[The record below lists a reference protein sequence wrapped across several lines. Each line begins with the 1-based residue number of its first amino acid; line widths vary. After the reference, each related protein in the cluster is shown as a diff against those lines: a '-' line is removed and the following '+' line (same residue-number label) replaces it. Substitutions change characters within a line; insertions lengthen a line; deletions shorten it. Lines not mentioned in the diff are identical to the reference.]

1 MRDPKAS
8 GIIRITAGIMGLM
21 MLVIVLFSAF
31 YIAAE
36 TDHDCTGEDCPVC
49 ACIQLC
55 ESTLRGISD
64 GISVAS
70 SVIIPFLFIL
80 SAAAL
85 FVTAVPSDTLI
96 SRKVR
101 MNN

>member
-1 MRDPKAS
+1 MRDSKVS
-8 GIIRITAGIMGLM
+8 GIIRITAGFMGLM

-36 TDHDCTGEDCPVC
+36 TDHDCSGEDCPVC
-49 ACIQLC
+49 ACIQQC
-55 ESTLRGISD
+55 ESTLRDIGD
-64 GISVAS
+64 GISVS
-70 SVIIPFLFIL
+70 SFVIIPFLFIL
-80 SAAAL
+80 LAAAL

-101 MNN
+101 LNN

>member
-1 MRDPKAS
+1 MRDSKAP
-8 GIIRITAGIMGLM
+8 GIIRITAGVMGLM

-36 TDHDCTGEDCPVC
+36 TDHDCTGEDCAVC
-49 ACIQLC
+49 ICIQQC
-55 ESTLRGISD
+55 ENTLRGIGD
-64 GISVAS
+64 GISVS
-70 SVIIPFLFIL
+70 SSGIIPFLFVL
-80 SAAAL
+80 LAAAL

-101 MNN
+101 LNN